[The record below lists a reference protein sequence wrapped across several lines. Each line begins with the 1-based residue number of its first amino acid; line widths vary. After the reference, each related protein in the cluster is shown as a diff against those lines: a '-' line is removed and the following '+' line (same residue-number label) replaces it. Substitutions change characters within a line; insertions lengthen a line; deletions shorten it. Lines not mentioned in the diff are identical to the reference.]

1 MKSNL
6 SVIMTNGNKVFYLGV
21 EDFMETT
28 DKISF
33 LYRHY
38 NNERGLES
46 MRRVVYYKATISGY
60 EYERGA
66 Y

>member
-21 EDFMETT
+21 EDFMESS
-28 DKISF
+28 DKITF

-46 MRRVVYYKATISGY
+46 MRRVVYYKSTISGY